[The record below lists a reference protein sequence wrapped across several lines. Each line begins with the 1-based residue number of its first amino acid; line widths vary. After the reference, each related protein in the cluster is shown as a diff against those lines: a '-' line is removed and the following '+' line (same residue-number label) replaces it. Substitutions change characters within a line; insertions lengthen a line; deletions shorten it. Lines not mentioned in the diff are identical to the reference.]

1 MVVSFV
7 FLTPSCVDETQ
18 VNVRSAIGLIRI
30 LKVCKLTFGSGMPN
44 IIVYTQSL
52 PFSRLADRIM
62 RAAGS
67 GGRKGE
73 GSVLSGLG
81 NMFGDR

>member
-1 MVVSFV
+1 MVVPFL
-7 FLTPSCVDETQ
+7 FLTLSCVDETQ
-18 VNVRSAIGLIRI
+18 VNVRSAIGLIRN
-30 LKVCKLTFGSGMPN
+30 LQVCELTFGSEMPN
-44 IIVYTQSL
+44 VIVYTQSL

-73 GSVLSGLG
+73 GSVLGGLSG
-81 NMFGDR
+81 MFGYR